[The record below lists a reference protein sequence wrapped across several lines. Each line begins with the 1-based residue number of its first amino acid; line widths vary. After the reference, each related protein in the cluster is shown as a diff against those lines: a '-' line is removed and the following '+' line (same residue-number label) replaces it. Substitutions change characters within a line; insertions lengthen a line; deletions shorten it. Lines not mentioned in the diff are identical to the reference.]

1 MMAKPALKAG
11 EVIARILAMTTNT
24 DLFFITTP
32 FYHPTHMK
40 VPQAHCPVLP
50 QGEPTG
56 ISIQKECQTAT
67 PNLVYR
73 RLIGYLYVQVNTF

>member
-11 EVIARILAMTTNT
+11 EVIAKILAMTTNT

-40 VPQAHCPVLP
+40 VPQAH
-50 QGEPTG
+50 
-56 ISIQKECQTAT
+56 
-67 PNLVYR
+67 
-73 RLIGYLYVQVNTF
+73 